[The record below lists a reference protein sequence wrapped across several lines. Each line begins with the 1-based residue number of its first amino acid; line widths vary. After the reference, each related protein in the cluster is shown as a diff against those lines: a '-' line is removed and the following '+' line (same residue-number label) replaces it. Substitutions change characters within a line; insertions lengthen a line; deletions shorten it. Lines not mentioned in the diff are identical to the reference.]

1 MNLRSATAAG
11 RYLASMVAV
20 RLGMPALWGATNSGS
35 EDELLELMPPYQ
47 EMLPTWWELHGT
59 WVVLGVA
66 VMLAVV
72 ALLVWLWHRPKP
84 VPPVPPE
91 VLAREELEQLRQQP
105 ETGDVLSQVSR
116 CVRRYVTAAFALPA
130 EEFTTAEFCQ
140 VVGNHESIG
149 SALASKL
156 GDFLRRCD
164 NLKFAPLESPTAV
177 GAATQALELVR
188 LGEVR
193 RTELR
198 QAARASKV
206 QLALSR

>member
-116 CVRRYVTAAFALPA
+116 CVRRYVT
-130 EEFTTAEFCQ
+130 E
-140 VVGNHESIG
+140 IG
-149 SALASKL
+149 
-156 GDFLRRCD
+156 
-164 NLKFAPLESPTAV
+164 
-177 GAATQALELVR
+177 
-188 LGEVR
+188 
-193 RTELR
+193 
-198 QAARASKV
+198 RASCRERV
-206 QLALSR
+206 